1 MGCRMSTSIEY
12 RRAAVSALAQA
23 LNALAQGEEER
34 YICVAEQFDNFIRQP
49 DVSPETRSVVG
60 QLAGAMINL
69 RVERLVAAVLEQIP
83 QEMIDMEAE
92 DILRRSQEE
101 GTA

>member
-1 MGCRMSTSIEY
+1 MSTSIEY

-23 LNALAQGEEER
+23 LYALAQGEEER

>member
-1 MGCRMSTSIEY
+1 
-12 RRAAVSALAQA
+12 
-23 LNALAQGEEER
+23 
-34 YICVAEQFDNFIRQP
+34 
-49 DVSPETRSVVG
+49 
-60 QLAGAMINL
+60 MINL